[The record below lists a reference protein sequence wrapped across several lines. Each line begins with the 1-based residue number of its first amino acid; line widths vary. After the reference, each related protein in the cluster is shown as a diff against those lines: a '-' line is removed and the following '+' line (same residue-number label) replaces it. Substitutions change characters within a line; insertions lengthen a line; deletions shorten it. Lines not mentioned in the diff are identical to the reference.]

1 MSNRLTHDAK
11 DTVLHILNLM
21 LRAWRACGVAGAAFA
36 LLCGAAVTGDA
47 RAQTD
52 RPALWKIAGAKSNV
66 YLFGSFHMLPAEVKW
81 LTPALEQALEEAEVI
96 ALEVL
101 LSEMTPQGVE
111 IEITRSGLQPKG
123 QNLFAGLPEAL
134 RNDLRT
140 VASELDLPAANLA
153 PMRPWL
159 AALTLSMQFVAQQGF
174 DPRDGVELQVEAWAR
189 ENKKEMLGLESAGSQ
204 LGLFGALSKEEDTQ
218 FLAATLRQI
227 HETPKILDDMLAAY
241 RSGDTAKLNRLIHF
255 SLESLPQLR
264 QRLFRD
270 RHVRWLPQIEKM
282 LATGRTHL
290 IVVGAGHLV
299 GPDSVVDL
307 LRKKG
312 IKVEGP

>member
-66 YLFGSFHMLPAEVKW
+66 YLFGSFHMLPPEVKW
-81 LTPALEQALEEAEVI
+81 LTPALEQALQEAEVI

-227 HETPKILDDMLAAY
+227 RETPKILDDMLAAY
-241 RSGDTAKLNRLIHF
+241 RNGDTAKLNRLIHF

-299 GPDSVVDL
+299 GPDSLVDL